1 MKKTLLIISS
11 DPRTSPRPAE
21 ALRVAAGLSAWGR
34 LTVSILLVGEARRCR
49 TENAVAWP
57 DGRLIEEY
65 RKDLS
70 FLPDRETLSA
80 EEKHDFQRIFD
91 HVLNF

>member
-1 MKKTLLIISS
+1 MKKTLLIITS
-11 DPRTSPRPAE
+11 DPRQSPRPAE
-21 ALRVAAGLSAWGR
+21 ALRVAAGLGAWGR

-49 TENAVAWP
+49 MENAITWP

-65 RKDLS
+65 RKDLF
-70 FLPDRETLSA
+70 FLPDHETLSA
-80 EEKHDFQRIFD
+80 EERRGFQRTFD